1 MFSEGAK
8 VIFSEKIIKILTGK
22 SKSKLKTDEVGVAN
36 KLRKQERLSANE
48 FWSVYDSIRQEGP
61 VVKYQNP
68 NNWLDQDK

>member
-1 MFSEGAK
+1 LFSEGAK

-22 SKSKLKTDEVGVAN
+22 SKSKLKTDQVGVVN

-48 FWSVYDSIRQEGP
+48 FWGVYESIRQEGP

-68 NNWLDQDK
+68 NNWFDQDE